1 MNTDSKIPF
10 ICVHPWLQ
18 NDMVVLS
25 YLQARQLL
33 DARKNGQSTLR
44 VSLDL
49 NLTESEVELQADC
62 VLFPAGESLDWT
74 SLEEISR
81 NETACYVVEEHAAR
95 AIKGFSEF
103 SGRVYGLMPTA
114 SAPTMLISGIPM
126 HRIKDTNP
134 HQDTLNKIKAIAPIK
149 GDVLDTATGL
159 GYTAIEAAKTARR
172 VVTVEID
179 PTAQEVARLNPWS
192 RALFGNPKI
201 TQIIGDAFEEIEKF
215 EAESFS
221 AIIHDPPMFSLA
233 GDLYSLAFYQQAF
246 RVLKH
251 NGKIFHYIGDPESR
265 TGARVTAGVVRR
277 LQEADFKRVRRAP
290 RAFGVVA
297 YKE

>member
-1 MNTDSKIPF
+1 MI
-10 ICVHPWLQ
+10 
-18 NDMVVLS
+18 VLS
-25 YLQARQLL
+25 HLQASQIL
-33 DARKNGQSTLR
+33 AAHKNGQSVVK

-49 NLTESEVELQADC
+49 NLTENEVRLQPEA
-62 VLFPAGESLDWT
+62 VLFPTGESLDWA
-74 SLEEISR
+74 SLAEISD
-81 NETACYVVEEHAAR
+81 NEIACYTVEDHAAK

-134 HQDTLNKIKAIAPIK
+134 HRDTLNKIKAIAPLR
-149 GDVLDTATGL
+149 GDVLDTTTGL

-172 VVTVEID
+172 VVTIEID
-179 PTAQEVARLNPWS
+179 PMAQEIARLNPWS
-192 RALFGNPKI
+192 QALFEDPKI
-201 TQIIGDAFEEIEKF
+201 TQVIGDAFEEIEKF

-221 AIIHDPPMFSLA
+221 AILHDPPMFSLA
-233 GDLYSLAFYQQAF
+233 GDLYSRAFYQQAF

-251 NGKIFHYIGDPESR
+251 NGKMFHYIGDPESKS
-265 TGARVTAGVVRR
+265 GARVTAGVIRR
-277 LQEADFKRVRRAP
+277 LQEAGFKRMRRAP

-297 YKE
+297 HKE

>member
-1 MNTDSKIPF
+1 MI
-10 ICVHPWLQ
+10 
-18 NDMVVLS
+18 VLS
-25 YLQARQLL
+25 HLQARQIL
-33 DARKNGQSTLR
+33 AAHKNGQAIMS

-49 NLTESEVELQADC
+49 HLTESEVRLEPEC
-62 VLFPAGESLDWT
+62 VLFPAGESLDWK
-74 SLEEISR
+74 SLEEISG
-81 NETACYVVEEHAAR
+81 NEVACYTVEGNAAK

-126 HRIKDTNP
+126 HRIKDTDP
-134 HQDTLNKIKAIAPIK
+134 YQDTLQKIKAIAPIK
-149 GDVLDTATGL
+149 GDVLDTTTGL

-172 VVTVEID
+172 VVTIEID
-179 PTAQEVARLNPWS
+179 PTAQEIARLNPWS
-192 RALFGNPKI
+192 RALFGDPKI
-201 TQIIGDAFEEIEKF
+201 TQLIGDAFEEIEKF

-221 AIIHDPPMFSLA
+221 TIVHDPPMFSLA

-251 NGKIFHYIGDPESR
+251 NGKMFHYIGDPESKS
-265 TGARVTAGVVRR
+265 GVRVTAGVTRR
-277 LQEADFKRVRRAP
+277 LQEAGFKQVRRAP

>member
-1 MNTDSKIPF
+1 MIE
-10 ICVHPWLQ
+10 
-18 NDMVVLS
+18 
-25 YLQARQLL
+25 
-33 DARKNGQSTLR
+33 ARKSGQSR
-44 VSLDL
+44 VTASIDL
-49 NLTESEVELQADC
+49 NLTESEIRLQPEY
-62 VLFPAGESLDWT
+62 VLFPTGESLDWK
-74 SLEEISR
+74 SIEEISG
-81 NETACYVVEEHAAR
+81 NETACYYVEDNAPK

-134 HQDTLNKIKAIAPIK
+134 YQDTLNKIKAIAPVM
-149 GDVLDTATGL
+149 GDVLDTTTGL
-159 GYTAIEAAKTARR
+159 GYTAIEAAKTARQ
-172 VVTVEID
+172 VVTIEID
-179 PTAQEVARLNPWS
+179 PVAQEIARLNPWS
-192 RALFGNPKI
+192 QALFKEPKI
-201 TQIIGDAFEEIEKF
+201 TQIMGDAFDEIQGL
-215 EAESFS
+215 EAQSFS

-251 NGKIFHYIGDPESR
+251 HGRIFHYIGDPESR
-265 TGARVTAGVVRR
+265 TGARVTKGVTRR
-277 LQEADFKRVRRAP
+277 LQEAGFARVIRAQ

>member
-1 MNTDSKIPF
+1 MI
-10 ICVHPWLQ
+10 
-18 NDMVVLS
+18 VLS
-25 YLQARQLL
+25 HFQAIQILE
-33 DARKNGQSTLR
+33 ARKNGRSVLN

-49 NLTESEVELQADC
+49 NLTESEVKLQPDC
-62 VLFPAGESLDWT
+62 VVFSAGESLDWA
-74 SLEEISR
+74 SLEEISD
-81 NETACYVVEEHAAR
+81 NETACYTVENHVAK

-103 SGRVYGLMPTA
+103 SGRVYGLMPTT

-134 HQDTLNKIKAIAPIK
+134 YQDTLQKIKAITPIK
-149 GDVLDTATGL
+149 GDVLDTTTGL

-172 VVTVEID
+172 VVTIEID
-179 PTAQEVARLNPWS
+179 PTAQEIARLNPWS
-192 RALFGNPKI
+192 QALLGDPKI
-201 TQIIGDAFEEIEKF
+201 TQLIGDAFDEIEKF

-233 GDLYSLAFYQQAF
+233 GDLYSLAFYRQAF

-251 NGKIFHYIGDPESR
+251 NGKMFHYIGDPESKS
-265 TGARVTAGVVRR
+265 GARVTAGVIRR
-277 LQEADFKRVRRAP
+277 LQEAGFTRVTHAS